1 MHKYYSMSFSYI
13 GLFDIAGRES
23 MGIEARAD
31 FVLSLA
37 ERLVESTLEQNGIEY
52 RHQYSWPDGSLYK
65 WTKVEESFR
74 LETIKWPKGIRLASL
89 TEVGERYES
98 YTTGVTVGEL
108 FKERKSLVN
117 DAVKGE

>member
-1 MHKYYSMSFSYI
+1 MSYRYYSMSFSYS
-13 GLFDIAGRES
+13 GLFNIAGREE
-23 MGIEARAD
+23 MGREARAD

-65 WTKVEESFR
+65 WARVEKSFR
-74 LETIKWPKGIRLASL
+74 LETIEWPKGIRLASL

-108 FKERKSLVN
+108 FEV
-117 DAVKGE
+117 AVVARQ